1 MRALNKHP
9 ALALLPLLLGVLA
22 FFLVIGPRA
31 LDPQNIAWL
40 KDGDPATHYLG
51 WVYFRH
57 SPWTFPLGLNPSY
70 GLELGSAIIFSDSN
84 PLLALLFKPFNG
96 WLPETFQYFGF
107 WLLACFV
114 LQAWFAWKLLGL
126 ISDNPVLRLLGTGLL
141 VFSPP
146 MFVRTGGHLSLAG
159 HFLILAALYLA
170 LHPALTRRRLA
181 WGALLAATA
190 LVHAYLLVMVAL
202 IWIADL
208 FGKVM
213 LGTLTRRQGLTEFGS
228 LFALVSVCCWQAGYF
243 SIVDGAG
250 GGGFGWYRMNLISLF
265 DAEGWSYVLPSFA
278 TGGGDY
284 EGFNYLG
291 LGVLLLVPAAGFAML
306 RSNIRVKALLSRWPW
321 LMLAMLGL
329 TVFALSN
336 QIGLGAHT
344 FSYPLPKTVE
354 GLASIFRA
362 SGRMFWPVFYA
373 IVLLVTFLVVRG
385 YRPAFAMALLALA
398 LTTQIVDTRIAWA
411 GLRAT
416 KMVPQTSAWASPMH
430 DPFWNSAAAHY
441 KNIRA
446 LIPKNQSDQWQV
458 LADFAAAHGLKTD
471 AVYMGRMSPKA
482 LEEAQRDA
490 QRRLSAGQYEA
501 DSLYILD
508 DDSLDLAIQNVHSD
522 TDLLT
527 RVDDFVVL
535 APGWKRCD
543 QCVAMVD
550 EGRSMSAV
558 PLSQPGLVQA
568 FNRKS
573 RQLVKG
579 WAAPEAWGTWSEGQD
594 AEIALRVAPDTRS
607 IVIDVLAFVM
617 PPKLTQ
623 RVIVSVNGVEVLS
636 TRLTQVQGNLLEIPL
651 NPAVRETLV
660 DGRVV
665 TIQVHLPD
673 ATSPRNLGLNDDA
686 RVMGLGLKSLTVR

>member
-1 MRALNKHP
+1 MRELNKHP

-40 KDGDPATHYLG
+40 KEGDPATHYLG
-51 WVYFRH
+51 WLYFRH
-57 SPWTFPLGLNPSY
+57 APWAFPLGLNPSY
-70 GLELGSAIIFSDSN
+70 GLELGSAVIFSDSN

-96 WLPETFQYFGF
+96 WLPQTFQYFGL

-126 ISDNPVLRLLGTGLL
+126 ITDNPVLRLLGTGLL

-146 MFVRTGGHLSLAG
+146 MFLRTGGHLSLAG
-159 HFLILAALYLA
+159 HFLILAAFYLA
-170 LHPALTRRRLA
+170 LHPALARRRRA
-181 WGALLAATA
+181 WGVLLAATA

-202 IWIADL
+202 LWVADL
-208 FGKVM
+208 FAKVM
-213 LGTLTRRQGLTEFGS
+213 IGMLTRRQGLIEFGS
-228 LFALVSVCCWQAGYF
+228 LFALVSLCCWQAGYF

-250 GGGFGWYRMNLISLF
+250 GGGFGWYRMNLVSLF
-265 DAEGWSYVLPSFA
+265 DADGWSFVLPGFA
-278 TGGGDY
+278 KGGGDY

-291 LGVLLLVPAAGFAML
+291 LGVLLLVPVAGFAML
-306 RSNIRVKALLSRWPW
+306 RGNIRVKALLSRWPW
-321 LMLAMLGL
+321 LLLAMVGL
-329 TVFALSN
+329 SLFALSN
-336 QIGLGAHT
+336 QIGLGTQT

-373 IVLLVTFLVVRG
+373 IVLLITFLVVRG
-385 YRPAFAMALLALA
+385 YRPQIAMGLLAVA
-398 LTTQIVDTRIAWA
+398 LTAQVIDTRIAWA
-411 GLRAT
+411 GLRAA
-416 KMVPQTSAWASPMH
+416 KMVTQTSTWASPMH
-430 DPFWNSAAAHY
+430 DPFWSSAAAHY

-446 LIPKNQSDQWQV
+446 LIPKNQADQWQV
-458 LADFAAAHGLKTD
+458 IADFAAAHGMKTD

-482 LEEAQRDA
+482 LDIAQRDA
-490 QRRLSAGQYEA
+490 QRRLSSGQYEA

-508 DDSLDLAIQNVHSD
+508 DDSLDLAIRNVHSD

-543 QCVAMVD
+543 QCLAMVD

-558 PLSQPGLVQA
+558 PLSQPGRVQA

-579 WAAPEAWGTWSEGQD
+579 WAAPETWGTWSEGQD
-594 AEIALRVAPDTRS
+594 AEIALRVAPQASS

-623 RVIVSVNGVEVLS
+623 RVIVSINGVEVLS
-636 TRLTQVQGNLLEIPL
+636 TRLTQVEGNLLEIPL
-651 NPAVRETLV
+651 DAAVRETLV
-660 DGRVV
+660 DGRVLS
-665 TIQVHLPD
+665 IQVHLPD

>member
-1 MRALNKHP
+1 MRDLNKHP
-9 ALALLPLLLGVLA
+9 ALALLPLLLGVFA

-31 LDPQNIAWL
+31 LEPQNIAWL

-51 WVYFRH
+51 WLYFRH
-57 SPWTFPLGLNPSY
+57 APWTFPLGLNPSY

-107 WLLACFV
+107 WLLLCFV

-126 ISDNPVLRLLGTGLL
+126 ITDNPVLRLLGAGLL

-146 MFVRTGGHLSLAG
+146 MFLRTGGHLSLAG

-170 LHPALTRRRLA
+170 LHPALERRRLA
-181 WGALLAATA
+181 WGVLLAATA

-202 IWIADL
+202 IWVADL
-208 FGKVM
+208 LGKIM
-213 LGTLTRRQGLTEFGS
+213 IGKLTRRRGLVEFVS

-250 GGGFGWYRMNLISLF
+250 GGGFGWYRMNLVSLF
-265 DAEGWSYVLPSFA
+265 DADGWSYVLPGFVK
-278 TGGGDY
+278 GGGDY

-291 LGVLLLVPAAGFAML
+291 LGVLLLVPLAGIAIV
-306 RSNIRVKALLSRWPW
+306 RSKIGVKALLSRWPW
-321 LMLAMLGL
+321 LLLAMIGL

-336 QIGLGAHT
+336 QIGLGAQT
-344 FSYPLPKTVE
+344 FSYPLPKAIE

-373 IVLLVTFLVVRG
+373 IVLLILFLVVRG
-385 YRPAFAMALLALA
+385 YRPVIAMGLLAVA
-398 LTTQIVDTRIAWA
+398 LTAQIVDSHIAWA
-411 GLRAT
+411 GLRAA
-416 KMVPQTSAWASPMH
+416 KMVPQTSVWASPMQN
-430 DPFWNSAAAHY
+430 PFWNSAAAYY

-446 LIPKNQSDQWQV
+446 LSPRNQTDQWQV
-458 LADFAAAHGLKTD
+458 IADFAATHGLKTD

-482 LEEAQRDA
+482 LDNAQRDA
-490 QRRLSAGQYEA
+490 QRRLSTGRYEA

-508 DDSLDLAIQNVHSD
+508 DDALELAIKNVHSD

-535 APGWKRCD
+535 APGWKRCA
-543 QCVAMVD
+543 QCLAMVD
-550 EGRSMSAV
+550 EGHAMSLV

-579 WAAPEAWGTWSEGQD
+579 WAAPETWGTWSEGQD
-594 AEIALRVAPDTRS
+594 AEIALRVAPGTTS

-623 RVIVSVNGVEVLS
+623 RVIVSINGVEALS

-651 NPAVRETLV
+651 SAAIRETLV
-660 DGRVV
+660 EGRVLN
-665 TIQVHLPD
+665 IQLHLPD

-686 RVMGLGLKSLTVR
+686 RLMGLGLKSLTVR